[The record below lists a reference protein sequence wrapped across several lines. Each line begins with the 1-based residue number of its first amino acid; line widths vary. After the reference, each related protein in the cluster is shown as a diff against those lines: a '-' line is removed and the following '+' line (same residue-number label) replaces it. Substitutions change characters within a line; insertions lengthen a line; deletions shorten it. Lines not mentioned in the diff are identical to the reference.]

1 MLNNDDTKADGP
13 SVSAIVAADSSPSK
27 PPSLTTASI
36 PAPLD
41 GGEQSPNPH
50 IKQEP
55 STVSRK
61 RQRVEDSPSSPFVAL
76 PTQPQIR
83 DSSEVG
89 NPGESPQQLPKPL
102 PVQPPISR
110 NNSLIMA
117 NDWKNGLEY
126 SIINVQPSED
136 LTRFISD
143 FIFLNLNEEGLEQ
156 LEVLILYY
164 HCLILD

>member
-1 MLNNDDTKADGP
+1 MLNNDDTKAAGP
-13 SVSAIVAADSSPSK
+13 SVSAIAVDSSPSK
-27 PPSLTTASI
+27 SPSLTTASI

-50 IKQEP
+50 IKQE
-55 STVSRK
+55 SSAVSRK

-89 NPGESPQQLPKPL
+89 NPGESPQQVPKPL
-102 PVQPPISR
+102 PVQTPISR

-117 NDWKNGLEY
+117 NDWKSGLES

-156 LEVLILYY
+156 LEVLIFCYD
-164 HCLILD
+164 CLILD